1 MKPKHITLLVLV
13 LLATLVVG
21 VIGASAADEDLI
33 RLTIINRTDRFV
45 FLSLLSEDG
54 TQVYFLATPS
64 EQTREYTVPRS
75 DYSHTTVACGLTAT
89 GTVDLNRFTTLIFT
103 PCGRTPANSGE
114 PSFEKIFLFDSPVK
128 SDFYYQME

>member
-1 MKPKHITLLVLV
+1 
-13 LLATLVVG
+13 VG
-21 VIGASAADEDLI
+21 VVGASAQDEDLI
-33 RLTIINRTDRFV
+33 RLTIINRTDLNV

-54 TQVYFLATPS
+54 SQVYFLATPA
-64 EQTREYTVPRS
+64 EQTREYTVPRA
-75 DYSHTTVACGLTAT
+75 DYLHTTVACGLTAT

-103 PCGRTPANSGE
+103 PCDRTPANSGE